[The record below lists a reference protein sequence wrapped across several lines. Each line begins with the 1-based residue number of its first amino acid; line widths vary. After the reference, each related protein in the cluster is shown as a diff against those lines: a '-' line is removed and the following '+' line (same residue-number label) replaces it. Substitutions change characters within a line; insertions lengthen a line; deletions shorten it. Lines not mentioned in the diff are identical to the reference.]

1 MSGPRQLELRRDP
14 GFFTSL
20 PLLGPT
26 VRLRR
31 SAGWPVAP

>member
-1 MSGPRQLELRRDP
+1 MSGPRQLGTQTGP
-14 GFFTSL
+14 WFFTSL

-31 SAGWPVAP
+31 IAGWPVAP